1 MTSQIRA
8 PFDGVRIVDLTQIA
22 AGPYGSS
29 MLGDFG
35 ADVIKV
41 EPPGGEPFRR
51 IDDLIAPGESGYFYG
66 LNRSKRSLVID
77 LAVDDGKRLL
87 DRLVG
92 ASDVLMVG
100 FKPEA
105 VERMGLG
112 YERMASLN
120 ARLIY
125 CQISAFGETG
135 PLAGE
140 PGMDIIAQGLSGV
153 MGLTGE
159 PGRTPVKVGPPIADF
174 VVSFLL
180 VGAIASALL
189 VRNRDG
195 AGQKISLNLLDGQVA
210 TLANYVTPYLLT
222 HVPIRPVGGGHPQ
235 LVPYQ
240 VFQASDGYMIVAC
253 LNDRFWPPLCRAIG
267 MPDMADDPRYL
278 TNRLRV
284 EHRDALIPLLERLF
298 VTDTRNAWIA
308 RLGKAGVPS
317 SRVNRLE
324 EALEEPQLIHNGM
337 VRELV
342 HPTYG
347 PYGVV
352 GNPIGMSLT
361 PPAPRG
367 YSPGLGEHTDEIL
380 KELGL
385 SSDEIA
391 DLRQSHVVA

>member
-1 MTSQIRA
+1 
-8 PFDGVRIVDLTQIA
+8 
-22 AGPYGSS
+22 

-35 ADVIKV
+35 ADVVKI

-51 IDDLIAPGESGYFYG
+51 IDDLFAPGESGYFFG
-66 LNRSKRSLVID
+66 LNRSKRSLVVD
-77 LAVDDGKRLL
+77 LSIAEGKALL
-87 DRLVG
+87 DRLVRT
-92 ASDVLMVG
+92 ADVLMVG
-100 FKPEA
+100 FKPES

-112 YERMASLN
+112 YERMSSLN
-120 ARLIY
+120 SRLIY

-159 PGRTPVKVGPPIADF
+159 PDRAPVKVGPPIADF

-195 AGQKISLNLLDGQVA
+195 VGQKISLNLLDGQVA

-222 HVPIRPVGGGHPQ
+222 HIPIRPVGGGHPQ

-240 VFQASDGYMIVAC
+240 VFEASDGYMIVAC
-253 LNDRFWPPLCRAIG
+253 LNDRFWPPLCKAID
-267 MPDMADDPRYL
+267 MPDLAADPRYV

-284 EHRDALIPLLERLF
+284 EHRNELIPILERVF
-298 VTDTRNAWIA
+298 SGDTREGWIA
-308 RLGKAGVPS
+308 RLGRAGVPI

-324 EALEEPQLIHNGM
+324 EALGEPQVIHNGI
-337 VRELV
+337 VSHLV
-342 HPTYG
+342 HPTFGQYG
-347 PYGVV
+347 IV
-352 GNPIGMSLT
+352 GNPVAMSRT
-361 PPAPRG
+361 PPVPSRYA
-367 YSPGLGEHTDEIL
+367 PGLGEHTDEVL
-380 KELGL
+380 ADFGL
-385 SSDEIA
+385 SSEEVA
-391 DLRQSHVVA
+391 QLRRAHVVE